1 MSFNSNNREH
11 PLYSNNREH
20 PLYSNN
26 REHPLYSNNREYR
39 QSIRDFFKMNTTSV
53 AAELNANREIYD
65 DAETYDEMLYDAES
79 AQKNLAYI
87 LEKTENNPLF
97 DELYSLA
104 AAKMFSTD
112 REVGLC
118 ILLAYDFFA
127 DFYPVWILFDKNKE
141 DLSDSCECY
150 VHLKNKLRV

>member
-1 MSFNSNNREH
+1 MNSHRSEH
-11 PLYSNNREH
+11 PLYSN
-20 PLYSNN
+20 S
-26 REHPLYSNNREYR
+26 REYR
-39 QSIRDFFKMNTTSV
+39 QTIRDFFKMNTTSV
-53 AAELNANREIYD
+53 AAELDTNLEIYD
-65 DAETYDEMLYDAES
+65 EETYDEMLYDAES
-79 AQKNLAYI
+79 AQKNLASI

-141 DLSDSCECY
+141 DLSDTCECY